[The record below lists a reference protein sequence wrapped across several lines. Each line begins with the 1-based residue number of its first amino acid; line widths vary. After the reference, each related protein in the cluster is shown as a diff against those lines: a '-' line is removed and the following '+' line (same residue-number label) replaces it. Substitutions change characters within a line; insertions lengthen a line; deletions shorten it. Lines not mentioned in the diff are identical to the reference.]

1 MVRPVGG
8 VGRGRCSKN
17 HGIKSAKVIITTVTS
32 PGLAMPGWPTRPTAN
47 EPRHRGH
54 RTAV

>member
-32 PGLAMPGWPTRPTAN
+32 PGLAMPALRRFGGGVATRRVSRVAW
-47 EPRHRGH
+47 
-54 RTAV
+54 